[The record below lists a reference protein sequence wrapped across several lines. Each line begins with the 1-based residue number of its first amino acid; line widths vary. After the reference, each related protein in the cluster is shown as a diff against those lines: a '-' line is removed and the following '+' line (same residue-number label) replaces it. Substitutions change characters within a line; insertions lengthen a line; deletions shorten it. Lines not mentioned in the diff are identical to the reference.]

1 MRGRARVTRFEGAV
15 LADCLYLVGR
25 AWVRL
30 RTGDQAGADE
40 DLSAAM
46 KLVPPDTVRAI
57 MGLIEAG
64 GLPEPGLE
72 PGSVDAWLEACRRAG
87 AGEWALIRIMFPS
100 ASELA
105 EEEREAFLQR
115 LDEIAADAERRM
127 ASGEL
132 KDRPPPPKKPVRETK
147 RELDEP
153 GALSESLRR
162 MGLM

>member
-1 MRGRARVTRFEGAV
+1 M

-64 GLPEPGLE
+64 ELPEPGLE
-72 PGSVDAWLEACRRAG
+72 PGSVDAWLEACRSAG
-87 AGEWALIRIMFPS
+87 AGEWALIRIMLPS
-100 ASELA
+100 ARELA
-105 EEEREAFLQR
+105 EEDREAFLQR

-132 KDRPPPPKKPVRETK
+132 KDRSPAPKKPVPTPK
-147 RELDEP
+147 RNAELAEP